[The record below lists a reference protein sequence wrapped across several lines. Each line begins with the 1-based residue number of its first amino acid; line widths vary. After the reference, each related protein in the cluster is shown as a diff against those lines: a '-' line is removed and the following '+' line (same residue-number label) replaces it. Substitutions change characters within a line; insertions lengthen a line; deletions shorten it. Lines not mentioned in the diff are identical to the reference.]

1 MALFFEKYKKMRKDQ
16 KIDLTDIEN
25 RTKINVKYLE
35 ALESGNFD
43 QIQKPYLRLFLKAY
57 ITEIGADPD
66 VALSELTEFQLQMEG
81 TPEPDAPKKEIK
93 TEKKE
98 SLKPTKKPELKKEI
112 KESNNFGVQIEAP
125 APVVKK
131 DKKQVSISPNLIKG
145 ILFIAAWI
153 LIIVIIRYITI
164 ESETEGQ
171 VVQQNNSIDI
181 ISNYVDFE
189 QLRSDFLEIS
199 NQQTALE
206 INPPYIVKIITRN
219 VLGIVSQKD
228 TFNIESTPMAAGSQS
243 TIYFDS
249 LLDLVLKHTNGISI
263 MINGESIDG
272 IISQPNPV
280 RLTFN
285 TDPNT
290 LAIKHYSP
298 IE

>member
-81 TPEPDAPKKEIK
+81 TPEPESSK
-93 TEKKE
+93 TEVKTERKE
-98 SLKPTKKPELKKEI
+98 PPKPTKKPEAKMEKKES
-112 KESNNFGVQIEAP
+112 KNFGEQIEAP
-125 APVVKK
+125 APIVKR
-131 DKKQVSISPNLIKG
+131 DKNQLSISPNLIKG

-153 LIIVIIRYITI
+153 LIIIAIRYVTL
-164 ESETEGQ
+164 ESEAEGQ
-171 VVQQNNSIDI
+171 FAQQNNSIEL

-189 QLRSDFLEIS
+189 QLRSDFLETS
-199 NQQTALE
+199 DQQTALE

-219 VLGIVSQKD
+219 ILGVVSQKD
-228 TFNIESTPMAAGSQS
+228 TFNIESAAMAAGSQS
-243 TIYFDS
+243 TIYYDT
-249 LLDLVLKHTNGISI
+249 LLDIVLKHTNGVSI
-263 MINGESIDG
+263 MINGESIDD

-280 RLTFN
+280 RLIFN
-285 TDPNT
+285 TNPNT